1 MLDTTA
7 TNLSKVIYIFGFII
21 FQGPNGD
28 PGVCRPS
35 PVLHQL
41 VFFFS
46 YHVQY
51 RQFKILEELPL

>member
-28 PGVCRPS
+28 PGVCPPS

-41 VFFFS
+41 VFLFFPIMYS
-46 YHVQY
+46 IGNLKY
-51 RQFKILEELPL
+51 